1 MATTRDV
8 PSPLHPA
15 VPPRPRPAPPVV
27 APDAEIARARRL
39 ATVLD
44 RYYLDPILGL
54 IVPGGGDVIGS
65 LLGLYTVILAVRRNV
80 SPVVIGR
87 MLLNLGL
94 DTLVGAVP
102 LLGDLFDVGFKAH
115 TRNLELLEHRTEA
128 GGRATARDWMMVI
141 GAALVFVAAIGLSVY
156 LLGQLVDAIQA
167 WW

>member
-8 PSPLHPA
+8 PSPLRPA
-15 VPPRPRPAPPVV
+15 VPPRPRPAPPIA
-27 APDAEIARARRL
+27 APDADLVRARRL
-39 ATVLD
+39 ANALD

-54 IVPGGGDVIGS
+54 VLPGGGDVIGS
-65 LLGLYTVILAVRRNV
+65 LLGLYTVILAVRRKV

-102 LLGDLFDVGFKAH
+102 LLGDLFDLGFKAN
-115 TRNLELLEHRTEA
+115 TRNLALLEQRTET

-141 GAALVFVAAIGLSVY
+141 GAALVFVAAIGLTIFVI
-156 LLGQLVDAIQA
+156 GQLVDAIWA
-167 WW
+167 RW